1 MILQG
6 KKISDGVAAGKSHL
20 IGLPT
25 LLAAA
30 LKILPQGNPDSE
42 VERLNAAV
50 ALAEMQLVRLR
61 RQLQGK
67 IPQQDV
73 GIFGA
78 HSGMLRDGKFLAKIE
93 EEIRRHGRSAESAV
107 ARVVK
112 ELFAGLMGSGLP
124 LAQDKSYD
132 ILDIGRRLVRC
143 LSPSGAADEE
153 LGEHR
158 IIIASSLT
166 PSELVRYVRMGAK
179 GFITET
185 CGVKSHTAILARG
198 FGLPLVTGIT
208 EAQDRIPQDASVII
222 DGERGLVFLNPT
234 PEEQPQVDSLLQQIR
249 GEEETPVEAL
259 EPRTQDGEQITLLMN
274 ISAPAEAFA
283 VSRFKAAGI
292 GLFRT
297 EFLYIDRDGW
307 LTSDESLAIYKD
319 VADRLGSLELNVRL
333 VDFGAEKSPAYA
345 DIPVNRNPSLGLRGI
360 RLLLQRE
367 DIMKPQVVALEKLA
381 RERPITVH
389 IPMLDTLDTWDSA
402 VEKLCRFSGCRK
414 RAELPFKLGAM
425 IEVPSAAL
433 MIDQLAPEVDAFS
446 IGLNDLTQYL
456 LAADRDDEVVGS
468 FHDAMQPAVL
478 RLVRQ
483 LVESAATFERP
494 LTVCGELA
502 GDPQLTGLMLGLGI
516 RRFSVSRSNYR
527 DVVRLLNR
535 LSIARCR
542 DIAQEILQMR
552 TGAQIREFVSRHL
565 LPQ

>member
-143 LSPSGAADEE
+143 LSPSGAVDEE

-158 IIIASSLT
+158 IIVATSLT

-222 DGERGLVFLNPT
+222 DGERSLVFLNPT

-249 GEEETPVEAL
+249 GEEETPVDAL